1 MKKLTIQRLGGMLP
15 ALRPSVSHAFEAL
28 DEAQQQA
35 LAQWLPQAGRARRA
49 AHAEAMNYV
58 FTLHDD
64 DGPGAPEA
72 PLKVSAPFAEV
83 PEALRGLLPA
93 AGAVRGGPKGPGKG
107 APKK

>member
-15 ALRPSVSHAFEAL
+15 AVRPSVCHALEAL

-64 DGPGAPEA
+64 TPGAAAA
-72 PLKVSAPFAEV
+72 PVKVSAPYAEV
-83 PEALRGLLPA
+83 PEALRELLPA
-93 AGAVRGGPKGPGKG
+93 ASAVRGSLKGPGKDT
-107 APKK
+107 PKK